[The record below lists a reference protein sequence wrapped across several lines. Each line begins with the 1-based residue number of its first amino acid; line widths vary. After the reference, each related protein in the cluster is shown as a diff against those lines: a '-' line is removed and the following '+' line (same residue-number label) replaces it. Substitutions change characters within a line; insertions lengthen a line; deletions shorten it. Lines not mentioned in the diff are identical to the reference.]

1 MPLILCLAK
10 KCKPMTSL
18 MPNLPATCRHYVFDA
33 CAGLSGS
40 ETLNEYPCIL
50 DPQNA
55 RFYVWLGDTDLALFT
70 KSTFMNLSNFAES
83 AGARTVIFLIFHAH
97 RQMNQYKNLFRV
109 IDAHRLRT
117 DAFRDLIGGGIDRQ
131 SAKSI
136 LAATLF
142 YELAL

>member
-1 MPLILCLAK
+1 M
-10 KCKPMTSL
+10 MSL
-18 MPNLPATCRHYVFDA
+18 MPNLPPTCRHYFFDA

-40 ETLNEYPCIL
+40 ESVSEYPCIL
-50 DPQNA
+50 DPQTA
-55 RFYVWLGDTDLALFT
+55 RFYIWLGDTDLALFT

-97 RQMNQYKNLFRV
+97 RQMPQFKNLFRV
-109 IDAHRLRT
+109 IGAQRLHT
-117 DAFRDLIGGGIDRQ
+117 DAIRDLIGGGIDRQ